1 MAKIFYEHSSKNT
14 RLNKESRTMKK
25 YEKTVTIEETGKE
38 VDIYVLK
45 PNNDVITKA
54 DMYRAKMWN
63 RCIRDGIIIKKEL
76 AILMEERG
84 IWNQDKSNSEE
95 TIGKEIQKLERKLF
109 RGENGK
115 KPKVSEG
122 QRIAIDM
129 RNLRLKLRDLITERI
144 TLEENTAEALSD
156 NARFDYFV
164 AECTFY
170 KDGRK
175 VYDGVEDYSQ
185 KNSDEIAYAAAAM
198 LGDILY
204 SLDPNF
210 EGSLPENKWLKAFN
224 LVDDELSLINVEGD
238 LVDTAGRKVNESGH
252 FIDDKDN
259 RVDING
265 VPLSED
271 GNYVMVDYEN
281 DLVPTPPKPKKKASP
296 RKKTAK
302 PKTDNTPEASKVID
316 TARVAE
322 IITTES

>member
-1 MAKIFYEHSSKNT
+1 
-14 RLNKESRTMKK
+14 MKK
-25 YEKTVTIEETGKE
+25 YEKTVTVEETGEE

-45 PNNDVITKA
+45 PNNDIITKA

-63 RCIRDGIIIKKEL
+63 KCIRDGIIIKKEL

-84 IWNQDKSNSEE
+84 IWNQEKSTSEE
-95 TIGKEIQKLERKLF
+95 AIGKEIQELERKLF

-115 KPKVSEG
+115 RPKVSEG

>member
-1 MAKIFYEHSSKNT
+1 M
-14 RLNKESRTMKK
+14 
-25 YEKTVTIEETGKE
+25 
-38 VDIYVLK
+38 
-45 PNNDVITKA
+45 
-54 DMYRAKMWN
+54 
-63 RCIRDGIIIKKEL
+63 
-76 AILMEERG
+76 
-84 IWNQDKSNSEE
+84 
-95 TIGKEIQKLERKLF
+95 
-109 RGENGK
+109 
-115 KPKVSEG
+115 
-122 QRIAIDM
+122 
-129 RNLRLKLRDLITERI
+129 
-144 TLEENTAEALSD
+144 
-156 NARFDYFV
+156 
-164 AECTFY
+164 
-170 KDGRK
+170 
-175 VYDGVEDYSQ
+175 
-185 KNSDEIAYAAAAM
+185 
-198 LGDILY
+198 
-204 SLDPNF
+204 
-210 EGSLPENKWLKAFN
+210 PENKWLKAFN

>member
-1 MAKIFYEHSSKNT
+1 
-14 RLNKESRTMKK
+14 MKK
-25 YEKTVTIEETGKE
+25 YEKTVKIEETGEE
-38 VDIYVLK
+38 VDMYVLK
-45 PNNDVITKA
+45 PNNDIITKA

-63 RCIRDGIIIKKEL
+63 KCIRDGIIIKKEL
-76 AILMEERG
+76 SILMEERG
-84 IWNQDKSNSEE
+84 IWNQEKSNNEE
-95 TIGKEIQKLERKLF
+95 AIGKEIQQLERKLY

-115 KPKVSEG
+115 RPKVSEG

-185 KNSDEIAYAAAAM
+185 KNSDEIAYAAAAL

-238 LVDTAGRKVNESGH
+238 LVDTHGRKVNENGY

-281 DLVPTPPKPKKKASP
+281 DLVPTSPKPKKKASP

>member
-1 MAKIFYEHSSKNT
+1 
-14 RLNKESRTMKK
+14 MKK
-25 YEKTVTIEETGKE
+25 YEKTVTVEETGEE

-45 PNNDVITKA
+45 PNNDIITKA

-63 RCIRDGIIIKKEL
+63 KCIRDGIIIKKEL

-84 IWNQDKSNSEE
+84 IWNQEKSTSEE
-95 TIGKEIQKLERKLF
+95 AIGKEIQELERKLF

-115 KPKVSEG
+115 RPKVSEG

-185 KNSDEIAYAAAAM
+185 KNS
-198 LGDILY
+198 
-204 SLDPNF
+204 
-210 EGSLPENKWLKAFN
+210 
-224 LVDDELSLINVEGD
+224 
-238 LVDTAGRKVNESGH
+238 VDTAGRKVNESGH

-302 PKTDNTPEASKVID
+302 PKIASTSDTSKVID

-322 IITTES
+322 VTTTES